1 MNLYYG
7 LAVMG
12 FDGMAF
18 VAQYQEQRLADPQ
31 IMDFI
36 GRIEARIDSEIDA
49 MGPAY
54 RHAARVGIT
63 TTDGRRFEHEIL
75 NRRGSP
81 ENPLSHDEV
90 VYKYRHVVQS
100 CLSAS
105 QIDRSIALIDKLD
118 RLEDTTELF
127 GLLAAGRVVST

>member
-1 MNLYYG
+1 

-18 VAQYQEQRLADPQ
+18 VAQYQEQRLADPLV
-31 IMDFI
+31 MDFI
-36 GRIEARIDSEIDA
+36 KRIDARIDPEIDA

-54 RHAARVGIT
+54 RHAARVALT
-63 TTDGRRFEHEIL
+63 TMDGRRLEHEIL

-81 ENPLSHDEV
+81 ENPLSHDDV

-100 CLSAS
+100 CLSPA
-105 QIDRSIALIDKLD
+105 QIDRSIALIEQLD
-118 RLEDTTELF
+118 SLEDTTELF
-127 GLLAAGRVVST
+127 ELLAAARVV